1 MNDEKKETILLL
13 FVFAF
18 AILWIGYV
26 ITHPTNYVELTPQ
39 RQIAQE
45 RIIFP

>member
-1 MNDEKKETILLL
+1 MNDEKKETSLLL
-13 FVFAF
+13 LAFVVA
-18 AILWIGYV
+18 LVWIGYI
-26 ITHPTNYVELTPQ
+26 ITHPTNYIELTPE